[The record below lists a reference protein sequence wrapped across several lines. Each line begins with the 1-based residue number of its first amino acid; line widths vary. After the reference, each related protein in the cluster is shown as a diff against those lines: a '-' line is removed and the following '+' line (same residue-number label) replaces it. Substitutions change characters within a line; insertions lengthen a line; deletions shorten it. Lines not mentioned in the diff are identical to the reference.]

1 MEIWAIIKTIPVLA
15 SILETLLQSYQSYQV
30 AQITNVADSKK
41 EEINL
46 VMEKIKNAKTNEERR
61 LLLRILG
68 KLQ

>member
-68 KLQ
+68 KL